1 MLRFLVVAASLDP
14 FSLHERSLALSN
26 MEKLSEFIFKSKAQ
40 PTTGKV
46 ASSLEELDISAV
58 SSADQADTV
67 LLLPVLVECLQF
79 TLSRLNAGFSQLS
92 SSSSARRGPSGLP
105 MPSDSI
111 ICLLLNTASYAMA
124 TLRAL
129 STNHETDRKRLL
141 HASGLEVITQMI
153 SFYDVYATLITAIRV
168 QRPSTGSRQQ
178 QNTDDG
184 DDHNEDEDEEE
195 ATALQSIPVSPLVQT
210 VGVIR
215 NISLDKAGRNHMAET
230 PLCRILCL
238 FLKVY
243 ADYPEVI
250 INIARVMAKL
260 SLYENFRGQIS
271 SGPRENKHEYVSC
284 LVSVL
289 RKEADLCLR
298 IMEENKKGDADGGN
312 DEDND
317 EDVNSWPSWY
327 TWPLISRMAFT
338 LGNFTTTNE
347 TNRSLIGGSL
357 GGAES
362 VLLLFQVSV
371 STLMRIHEVRKKKE
385 EAKSMVSTSVFSFAK
400 VRLTMSR
407 CCCCLSTTSRR
418 FVFLTMMYMLV
429 GSDGSEQL

>member
-1 MLRFLVVAASLDP
+1 M
-14 FSLHERSLALSN
+14 ALSN

-40 PTTGKV
+40 PTTAGKV

-79 TLSRLNAGFSQLS
+79 VLARLNAGFSQLS
-92 SSSSARRGPSGLP
+92 SSSSARRGGPGGLP
-105 MPSDSI
+105 LSSDSI
-111 ICLLLNTASYAMA
+111 VCLLLNTASYAMA

-129 STNHETDRKRLL
+129 STNQETDRKRLL

-153 SFYDVYATLITAIRV
+153 SFYDVYAALVTAIRV
-168 QRPSTGSRQQ
+168 QRSSTGSRQ

-184 DDHNEDEDEEE
+184 DDDHDDDMDEEE

-230 PLCRILCL
+230 PLCRTLCL

-298 IMEENKKGDADGGN
+298 IMEENKKGDAEEN
-312 DEDND
+312 ENEDD

-347 TNRSLIGGSL
+347 ANRSLIGGSL

-400 VRLTMSR
+400 VTLPHQR
-407 CCCCLSTTSRR
+407 
-418 FVFLTMMYMLV
+418 VYHW
-429 GSDGSEQL
+429 

>member
-1 MLRFLVVAASLDP
+1 M
-14 FSLHERSLALSN
+14 ALSN

-40 PTTGKV
+40 PATGRV

-79 TLSRLNAGFSQLS
+79 TLARLNTGFAQLS

-105 MPSDSI
+105 ISADSI
-111 ICLLLNTASYAMA
+111 VCLLLNTASYAMA

-129 STNHETDRKRLL
+129 STNQETDRKRLL

-153 SFYDVYATLITAIRV
+153 SFYDVYASLITAIRV
-168 QRPSTGSRQQ
+168 QRPSSGSRHQQ
-178 QNTDDG
+178 QHQQQQQQHADNG
-184 DDHNEDEDEEE
+184 NEDEEDDEEE

-215 NISLDKAGRNHMAET
+215 NISLDKAGRNHMADT
-230 PLCRILCL
+230 PLCRMLCL

-298 IMEENKKGDADGGN
+298 IMEENKKGDEDVGGGGG
-312 DEDND
+312 DEDNE

-347 TNRSLIGGSL
+347 TNRSLIGGNL

-400 VRLTMSR
+400 VSNAVYINAAMKALYRRL
-407 CCCCLSTTSRR
+407 
-418 FVFLTMMYMLV
+418 
-429 GSDGSEQL
+429 